1 MSRVKT
7 NFRAFSDPGHGWLR
21 VPYSELERLDIADKI
36 TRYSYQK
43 GSNVFLEEDCDL
55 TTFLAARNARNEPV
69 KIQTVS
75 IDRSSRIRSYAS
87 YAGRRLSVQPA
98 MVERTNIMTGKK
110 FFEPADTPYY
120 CSPSSET
127 YWSA

>member
-1 MSRVKT
+1 MARVKT
-7 NFRAFSDPGHGWLR
+7 NFIAFSDPGHGWLR

-43 GSNVFLEEDCDL
+43 GNNVFLEEDCDL
-55 TTFLAARNARNEPV
+55 STFMEARQARNEPV
-69 KIQTVS
+69 NMLMANTNRVSKI
-75 IDRSSRIRSYAS
+75 RGYAS
-87 YAGRRLSVQPA
+87 YSGKRIQ

-110 FFEPADTPYY
+110 FLEAEDTPYY
-120 CSPSSET
+120 MSPSSET